1 MAVKEKRGL
10 GTGLDALFGPETRE
24 YREGTVQSLPLSR
37 IEPRPDQPR
46 DRFDEALLQD
56 LASSIA
62 RHGLIQ
68 PVIVRRLPNDDYQI
82 IAGERRWR
90 AARLAGL
97 TEIPV
102 RVLEADDQTVAEL
115 ALVENLQREDLNP
128 MEEARGY
135 RKLITDYHLTQEE
148 AAAGVGKSRSTVT
161 NALRLLNLSGPVA
174 DLVESGAL
182 SAGHARALLSIAD
195 PELQL
200 SAANHV
206 LEKNLSVR
214 KTEQLAA
221 RLNKAGSDSP
231 SLLRKRPLVDYAA
244 ELSEELSSLL
254 GRRVSLREEK
264 KNQGKIELYYDN
276 ADDRELLIEALR
288 SIRRGE
294 IKPERF

>member
-10 GTGLDALFGPETRE
+10 GTGLDALFGPENRQ
-24 YREGTVQSLPLSR
+24 YRESSVQSLPLSR
-37 IEPRPDQPR
+37 IEPRLDQPR
-46 DRFDEALLQD
+46 DRFDQEPLQD

-68 PVIVRRLPNDDYQI
+68 PVIVRKLPNGDYQI

-90 AARLAGL
+90 AARMAGL

-102 RVLEADDQTVAEL
+102 RVLEADDRTVAEL

-135 RKLITDYHLTQEE
+135 QKLIADYHLTQEE
-148 AAAGVGKSRSTVT
+148 AAAGVGKSRSAVT

-174 DLVESGAL
+174 ELVEHGSL

-195 PELQL
+195 PLLQL
-200 SAANHV
+200 SAAKQV

-214 KTEQLAA
+214 KTEQLAS
-221 RLNKAGSDSP
+221 RLSKTLPESP
-231 SLLRKRPLVDYAA
+231 SSPENKPLVDYAA

-254 GRRVSLREEK
+254 GRKVSLQEK
-264 KNQGKIELYYDN
+264 KNSGKIELYYDN
-276 ADDRELLIEALR
+276 ADDRELLITALR
-288 SIRRGE
+288 SIRCA
-294 IKPERF
+294 ERPAEQP

>member
-195 PELQL
+195 PDLQL

-231 SLLRKRPLVDYAA
+231 SLPRKRPLVDYAA

>member
-56 LASSIA
+56 LDSSIA

-174 DLVESGAL
+174 DLVESGSL

-231 SLLRKRPLVDYAA
+231 SLPGKRPLVDYAA